1 MIAFSA
7 MPDLEQLV
15 EVALGSEL
23 FSAPHLEADLTR
35 FMGDGAAQMRELAAR
50 CRAAGTQQVYFVGS
64 GGSWASMWSGKLLC
78 DRFVPAPADVSLS
91 YDLIWRAPRRL
102 GPDAVVFVASYS
114 GQTEDTLAA
123 LRFAESAARA
133 RWRSSASPTRRSAPR
148 PTRRS
153 STPRPAST
161 ACRWRRSPPFVCEW
175 GRLEGDQ
182 AAAGRAR
189 CARRDSGP
197 GGRGVPRARGRG
209 AASSRSSWPPR
220 SSIYCLAAGPLYGLA
235 YKFGLTVFME
245 NMRVHSSVIES
256 TEFRHGPAEML
267 DRHSP
272 DMIFL
277 LGRDASRTISERS
290 ARVAAE
296 HGARVRVFDAADHP
310 DVHPLLQPFVL
321 KVALQWFIV
330 YSTLVRGIGDLD
342 DRALMGHQVL
352 SGAGWP

>member
-7 MPDLEQLV
+7 MADLEHLV

-50 CRAAGTQQVYFVGS
+50 CRAAGTQQLYFVGS
-64 GGSWASMWSGKLLC
+64 GGSWASMWSGKLMC
-78 DRFVPAPADVSLS
+78 DRFVPVPADVSLS

-114 GQTEDTLAA
+114 GQTEDTLEA
-123 LRFAESAARA
+123 LRFARERGARTVALVGKPDTLIAAEA
-133 RWRSSASPTRRSAPR
+133 DEALVYSSPGLYSLPLAAVT
-148 PTRRS
+148 T
-153 STPRPAST
+153 
-161 ACRWRRSPPFVCEW
+161 FVCEW
-175 GRLEGDQ
+175 GRLEGDP
-182 AAAGRAR
+182 AAAGVLDAL
-189 CARRDSGP
+189 AGIPAQVGEAFVST
-197 GGRGVPRARGRG
+197 RARGREL
-209 AASSRSSWPPR
+209 ALELASSEL
-220 SSIYCLAAGPLYGLA
+220 IYCLAAGPLYGLA

-245 NMRVHSSVIES
+245 NMRVHSSVIDS

-277 LGRDASRTISERS
+277 LGRDASRTVTERS

-296 HGARVRVFDAADHP
+296 HGARVRVFDAHDHP

-330 YSTLVRGIGDLD
+330 YSTLARGISDLD

>member
-1 MIAFSA
+1 MIAFSV
-7 MPDLEQLV
+7 MPDLEQRV

-50 CRAAGTQQVYFVGS
+50 CRNAGTRHVYFVGS

-78 DRFVPAPADVSLS
+78 DRFVPASSDVSLS

-102 GPDAVVFVASYS
+102 GPDAVVLVASYS

-123 LRFAESAARA
+123 LRFARERGARTVALVGKPGTPIGAEADETLMYGSPGLYSLPLAAVTTFA
-133 RWRSSASPTRRSAPR
+133 
-148 PTRRS
+148 
-153 STPRPAST
+153 
-161 ACRWRRSPPFVCEW
+161 CEW
-175 GRLEGDQ
+175 GRLEGD
-182 AAAGRAR
+182 AAAAEVLD
-189 CARRDSGP
+189 ALA
-197 GGRGVPRARGRG
+197 GVPAQVGEAFASTRARGRELALELAG
-209 AASSRSSWPPR
+209 SQLV
-220 SSIYCLAAGPLYGLA
+220 YCLAAGPLYGLA

-245 NMRVHSSVIES
+245 NMRIASSVIDS

-267 DRHSP
+267 DRQSP

-277 LGRDASRTISERS
+277 LGRDASREVGERS
-290 ARVAAE
+290 ARVARE

-310 DVHPLLQPFVL
+310 GVHPLLEPFVL

-330 YSTLVRGIGDLD
+330 YSTLMRGIDDLD
-342 DRALMGHQVL
+342 DRALMGHRVL
-352 SGAGWP
+352 SQAGWP

>member
-50 CRAAGTQQVYFVGS
+50 CRAAGTQQIYFVGS

-102 GPDAVVFVASYS
+102 GPEAVVFVASYS
-114 GQTEDTLAA
+114 GQTEDTLEA
-123 LRFAESAARA
+123 LRFAKSRGARTVALVGKPDTVIAGEADEALVYGSPGLYSLPLAAV
-133 RWRSSASPTRRSAPR
+133 T
-148 PTRRS
+148 T
-153 STPRPAST
+153 
-161 ACRWRRSPPFVCEW
+161 FVCEW
-175 GRLEGDQ
+175 GRLDGDP
-182 AAAGRAR
+182 AAAGVLDAL
-189 CARRDSGP
+189 AGIPAQVGEAFVST
-197 GGRGVPRARGRG
+197 RARGREL
-209 AASSRSSWPPR
+209 ALELASSEL
-220 SSIYCLAAGPLYGLA
+220 IYCLAAGPLYGLA

-296 HGARVRVFDAADHP
+296 HGARVRVFDAHDHP

-330 YSTLVRGIGDLD
+330 YSTLARGIGDLD

>member
-7 MPDLEQLV
+7 MPDLEHLV

-23 FSAPHLEADLTR
+23 FSAPHLEADLAR
-35 FMGDGAAQMRELAAR
+35 FMGDGAAQIRELAAR
-50 CRAAGTQQVYFVGS
+50 CRAAGTQQIYFVGS

-78 DRFVPAPADVSLS
+78 DRFVPVPADVSLS

-123 LRFAESAARA
+123 LRFARGRGARTVALVGKPDTLIASEADEALVYSSPGLYSLPLAAV
-133 RWRSSASPTRRSAPR
+133 T
-148 PTRRS
+148 T
-153 STPRPAST
+153 
-161 ACRWRRSPPFVCEW
+161 FVCEW

-182 AAAGRAR
+182 AAAGVLDAMAGIPAQVGEAFTSTRAH
-189 CARRDSGP
+189 
-197 GGRGVPRARGRG
+197 GRELALEL
-209 AASSRSSWPPR
+209 ASSEL
-220 SSIYCLAAGPLYGLA
+220 IYCLAAGPLYGLA

-245 NMRVHSSVIES
+245 NMRIHSSVIES

-277 LGRDASRTISERS
+277 LGRDGSRTISERS
-290 ARVAAE
+290 ARVASE
-296 HGARVRVFDAADHP
+296 HGARVRVFDAHDHP

-330 YSTLVRGIGDLD
+330 YSTLARGISDLD

>member
-1 MIAFSA
+1 

-50 CRAAGTQQVYFVGS
+50 CRAAGTQQMYFVGS

-78 DRFVPAPADVSLS
+78 DRFVPVAADVSLS

-114 GQTEDTLAA
+114 GQTEDTLEA
-123 LRFAESAARA
+123 LRFAKSRGARTVA
-133 RWRSSASPTRRSAPR
+133 LVGKADTLIGAEADEALVYASPGLYSLPLAAVT
-148 PTRRS
+148 T
-153 STPRPAST
+153 
-161 ACRWRRSPPFVCEW
+161 FVCEW
-175 GRLEGDQ
+175 GRLEGDE
-182 AAAGRAR
+182 AAAGVLDAL
-189 CARRDSGP
+189 AGIPAQVGEAFVST
-197 GGRGVPRARGRG
+197 RARGREL
-209 AASSRSSWPPR
+209 ALELASSEL
-220 SSIYCLAAGPLYGLA
+220 IYCLAAGPLYGLA

-277 LGRDASRTISERS
+277 LGQDGSRTISERS

-296 HGARVRVFDAADHP
+296 HGARVRVFDAYSHP
-310 DVHPLLQPFVL
+310 DVHPLLQPFVF

-330 YSTLVRGIGDLD
+330 YSTLVRGISDLD